1 MAARTSAAACVP
13 ITVRRAS
20 SRSTST
26 PAKRPK
32 TVNGRNWHRASTPT
46 ATGEWVSWSTS
57 HAAAM
62 FCIHVPLTDT
72 IWPAKKS
79 R

>member
-1 MAARTSAAACVP
+1 MPASTIAEAWVA

-20 SRSTST
+20 KRSTST
-26 PAKRPK
+26 PAKRPN
-32 TVNGRNWHRASTPT
+32 TVNGRNWQRASTPT
-46 ATGEWVSWSTS
+46 ATGECVSSRTT

-72 IWPAKKS
+72 IWPLKKS